1 MLMFLSLWA
10 CGLDE
15 TVNPITPL
23 GAREQLLR
31 LSVDLRG
38 VHPSEEE
45 LLAIEAAAASEDPA
59 AFDETYTLFAD
70 RYLYDPRFLGR
81 VEELFNHSFR
91 TRTGDV
97 YFDLEEVGLGY
108 LGDERAARSIGDE
121 PLKLIR
127 YVAEHDLPY
136 TELVTADYT
145 VADPTLATL
154 WDLELQDPGS
164 DGWQRARYRDGR

>member
-70 RYLYDPRFLGR
+70 RYLTDPRGAVQPQLPHPHRRRLLRSRRGR
-81 VEELFNHSFR
+81 P
-91 TRTGDV
+91 
-97 YFDLEEVGLGY
+97 GL
-108 LGDERAARSIGDE
+108 
-121 PLKLIR
+121 
-127 YVAEHDLPY
+127 
-136 TELVTADYT
+136 
-145 VADPTLATL
+145 
-154 WDLELQDPGS
+154 PG
-164 DGWQRARYRDGR
+164 